1 MFDIFSVI
9 LVGSVVTFFMYQN
22 INKVTQKID
31 DKSKDLHPRFGIFAS
46 KIIDTIRGI
55 KKDIDSDIECENPKL
70 CKNEKCDEKSVI
82 KELNTLIRRAS
93 FYESNLAKG
102 KRRKEVEADLVDIL
116 QKLETIIQNS
126 CMNGKEEALKIR
138 DELEREYYKI
148 LG

>member
-9 LVGSVVTFFMYQN
+9 LVGSIVTFLMYQN

-31 DKSKDLHPRFGIFAS
+31 NKSKDLHPRFALFAS
-46 KIIDTIRGI
+46 KIVDTIRRV
-55 KKDIDSDIECENPKL
+55 KKDIDSDIECENPRF
-70 CKNEKCDEKSVI
+70 CKNDSCDENTLI
-82 KELNTLIRRAS
+82 KELNNLIRRAS

-102 KRRKEVEADLVDIL
+102 KRRKEVEADFVDIL
-116 QKLETIIQNS
+116 QRLEDIIKSS
-126 CMNGKEEALKIR
+126 CINGKSEALKIK